1 VVSQQLG
8 FFTWPESLR
17 MVPFGRA
24 ISNAQLLLTTL
35 PEWSRQSSRPG
46 QDAWLMTAG
55 QFVPYSMPQK
65 DKK

>member
-8 FFTWPESLR
+8 FLTWLESSRIVL
-17 MVPFGRA
+17 FGRA
-24 ISNAQLLLTTL
+24 ICNTQLLLTTL